1 MVTMAQSRRPW
12 YRRKRTVLPAASLG
26 LGLGLIVAV
35 AWVVSPWPAALAIR
49 AVFTKGAVDTVAEMK
64 PYVPAAGV
72 DEKLDVS
79 YAGQGADTTFDVF
92 SPAGTTAPLT
102 TVVWIHGGAWISGS
116 KENVDPYVKII
127 ASHGYTTVALNY
139 TVSPEA
145 SYPVA
150 LNQLNAALG
159 YLVENAAEYN
169 IDPSRIVLAG
179 DSAGAQLTSQLA
191 NLVTNPAVA
200 RELGITPQ
208 LRPEQLAAVILNCGI
223 YDVSEIPNAPGI
235 GGWGFRVALWGY
247 LGEKNWSETSGGQ
260 QMSSIDYVTAAFPR
274 TYISGGNGDPLT
286 ATQSQ
291 PFAAKLTSLGVPVT
305 SVFYPPDHE
314 PKLPHEYQF
323 HLDYPDAQSALDDTL
338 AFLAATL

>member
-1 MVTMAQSRRPW
+1 MAQSRRPW
-12 YRRKRTVLPAASLG
+12 YRRKRIVLPAASLG
-26 LGLGLIVAV
+26 LGLITAIVWA
-35 AWVVSPWPAALAIR
+35 VSPWPASLAIR
-49 AVFTKGAVDTVAEMK
+49 TVFTKGANDTVAEMT
-64 PYVPAAGV
+64 PYVPASGI

-79 YAGQGADTTFDVF
+79 YAGQAADTTLDVF
-92 SPAGTTAPLT
+92 SPTGTSAPLT

-139 TVSPEA
+139 TVSPET

-150 LNQLNAALG
+150 LKQLNTALG
-159 YLVENAAEYN
+159 YLVEHAAEYN
-169 IDPSRIVLAG
+169 IDPSRLVLAG

-191 NLVTNPAVA
+191 NLTTNPAFA
-200 RELGITPQ
+200 RELGITPRLQ
-208 LRPEQLAAVILNCGI
+208 PDQLAAVILNCGI

-235 GGWGFRVALWGY
+235 GGWGFRVALWAY
-247 LGEKNWSETSGGQ
+247 LGEKDWSNTKAGD
-260 QMSSIDYVTAAFPR
+260 QMSSVDYVTAAFPR

-291 PFAAKLTSLGVPVT
+291 PFAEKLTSLGVPVT
-305 SVFYPPDHE
+305 SVFYAPDHE

-323 HLDYPDAQSALDDTL
+323 HLDYPDAQTALESTL
-338 AFLAATL
+338 EFLKTLD